1 MCRTDGVIES
11 SYRLGVRQAA
21 CHELYPS
28 FVTEA
33 LQRALRKFDRLMPGF
48 VCKGNEWDG
57 PAKEGMSGI
66 EGSLSHSEGV
76 NLILVQIQNSWK
88 H

>member
-1 MCRTDGVIES
+1 VAPVQRVTDFLAGRVGLEEEGVIES

-33 LQRALRKFDRLMPGF
+33 LRNALREFDRLMPGF
-48 VCKGNEWDG
+48 VCKGE
-57 PAKEGMSGI
+57 AVR
-66 EGSLSHSEGV
+66 SLPS
-76 NLILVQIQNSWK
+76 IARQ
-88 H
+88 